1 MKYTAP
7 EMNVVKFEA
16 EEVIVASADVSTE
29 QTYEFPDSDEW

>member
-16 EEVIVASADVSTE
+16 EEVIVASAVTTTE
-29 QTYEFPDSDEW
+29 EEVAGGDTW